1 MNQILEIGQEVISKN
16 TGKVIAVE
24 QFLGGGGQGEVY
36 RVSLQGRPLALKWYF
51 PEAIT
56 PAYRKNLERLI
67 DKGPPNRNFL
77 WPMEIVFD
85 ENLKSFGYLMP
96 LRDERYKGI
105 VDLMKRRIDPSF
117 RALALAG
124 FNLAHSFL
132 QLHSKGMCY
141 SDISFGNVFMHPES
155 GDILICDNDNCI
167 FDGEK
172 AGIKGTPRFMAPE
185 VVLGGN
191 PNTQSDLF
199 SLAVLLF
206 YMFFLHHP
214 LEGRREAEIKCF
226 DLPAMKKL
234 YGAEPLFIFDPA
246 NDANRPVPGLHD
258 NALIYW
264 PLYPNFL
271 RGLFTRAFT
280 TGISDPQNGRVRE
293 TEWRAAMLRLRDCI
307 IYCPACGAENFCDP
321 GQGGEE
327 DYASADPGA
336 QPGRD
341 SGGTEAGRSQAGVS
355 CWSCRREV
363 PLPPRLKLPSR
374 PVMLNYDTK
383 LYPHH
388 IDQSAGFDFNHP
400 LAEVN
405 RHPEKPQIWGLKNT
419 GSEKWVCT
427 TVDGAVKDVPPG
439 KSITLAVGTKIN
451 FGKSEGLIEK

>member
-1 MNQILEIGQEVISKN
+1 MNQILEIGQEVVSKN
-16 TGKVIAVE
+16 TGKIITVE

-36 RVSLQGRPLALKWYF
+36 RVSLQGKPLALKWYF

-67 DKGPPNRNFL
+67 DKGPPNRSFL
-77 WPMEIVFD
+77 WPMEIIFD

-96 LRDERYKGI
+96 LRDDRYRGI

-191 PNTQSDLF
+191 PNIQADLF

-234 YGAEPLFIFDPA
+234 YGSEPLFVFDPTDDS
-246 NDANRPVPGLHD
+246 NCPVPGLHD

-264 PLYPNFL
+264 PLYPNFF
-271 RGLFTRAFT
+271 RSLFMRAFT
-280 TGISDPQNGRVRE
+280 AGIRDPQHGRVRE
-293 TEWRAAMLRLRDCI
+293 TEWRSAMLRLRDSI
-307 IYCPACGAENFCDP
+307 IYCPNCGAENFYDAGQRKENGNTAAGSGSPP
-321 GQGGEE
+321 GREQGSTDSEH
-327 DYASADPGA
+327 PGA
-336 QPGRD
+336 EV
-341 SGGTEAGRSQAGVS
+341 T
-355 CWSCRREV
+355 CWSCRKIV
-363 PLPPRLKLPSR
+363 PLPPRLMLSSR

-383 LYPHH
+383 LYAHH
-388 IDQSAGFDFNHP
+388 IDESAGFDFKSP
-400 LAEVN
+400 VAEVN
-405 RHPEKPQIWGLKNT
+405 RHPEKPHIWGLKNT
-419 GSEKWVCT
+419 GTDKWVCT
-427 TVDGAVKDVPPG
+427 TASGAVKDVPPG
-439 KSITLAVGTKIN
+439 KSITLAIGTRIN
-451 FGKSEGLIEK
+451 FGKSEGVIDN